1 MSRGFRNYEHVLRMA
16 GLFAMGVAV
25 FFIARHFLV
34 PKDFGVLGFYRAGAL
49 NDIAARPVKYAG
61 HDTCAEC
68 HSEIIDQRK
77 GTRHEKVNCESC
89 HGPLAT
95 HASGDVMHPGKPD
108 LKTVCTPCHKKM
120 DGRPKSQ
127 PQVDFAEH
135 SGDALCTDC
144 HKPHSPKIQ
153 Q

>member
-1 MSRGFRNYEHVLRMA
+1 MSNRFKNYEHVFRMA
-16 GLFAMGVAV
+16 GLFLAGVALFLV
-25 FFIARHFLV
+25 ARAILV
-34 PKDFGVLGFYRAGAL
+34 PKDFGRYGFYRPAAL
-49 NDIAARPVKYAG
+49 DDIKAQKLSFAG
-61 HDTCAEC
+61 HASCAEC
-68 HSEIIDQRK
+68 HGEIVEMRI

-95 HASGDVMHPGKPD
+95 HVSGDVMNPGKPD
-108 LKTVCTPCHKKM
+108 LKTVCVPCHKKM
-120 DGRPKSQ
+120 DGRPKFQ
-127 PQVDFAEH
+127 PQVDFNEH